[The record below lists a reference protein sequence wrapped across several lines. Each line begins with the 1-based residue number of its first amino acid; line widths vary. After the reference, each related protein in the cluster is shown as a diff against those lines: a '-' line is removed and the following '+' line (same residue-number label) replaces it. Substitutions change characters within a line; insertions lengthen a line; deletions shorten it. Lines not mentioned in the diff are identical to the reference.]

1 MINWI
6 PYTVENALEHDL
18 INKKNNFV
26 YLNAHNLITFSRC
39 VLTTHF
45 AFRKSYEAILP
56 QKGGE

>member
-1 MINWI
+1 MIKWI
-6 PYTVENALEHDL
+6 PYTVENAIEYDL

-45 AFRKSYEAILP
+45 ALRSGYEAILP
-56 QKGGE
+56 KEEKK

>member
-6 PYTVENALEHDL
+6 EYTLDNALEHDL
-18 INKKNNFV
+18 TNRKNHFV

-45 AFRKSYEAILP
+45 APKSQYEAILP
-56 QKGGE
+56 QNEVK